1 MENIGGW
8 GLDEMRGY
16 VLTKI
21 KKGKS
26 YKLDTRK
33 ISDNRKNDEEYK
45 QETYECISI
54 GKRFV
59 TFKKSHGF
67 IENFTYQELMKML

>member
-16 VLTKI
+16 VLSKI
-21 KKGKS
+21 RKGKS

-33 ISDNRKNDEEYK
+33 ISDNRKNDEDFK
-45 QETYECISI
+45 LETYECIRL

-67 IENFTYQELMKML
+67 IENITYQELIKML

>member
-21 KKGKS
+21 KKGKC
-26 YKLDTRK
+26 YKFDTRK
-33 ISDNRKNDEEYK
+33 ISDHRKNDEDFK
-45 QETYECISI
+45 LETYECISF
-54 GKRFV
+54 GKRFA
-59 TFKKSHGF
+59 TFKKSHGM
-67 IENFTYQELMKML
+67 IENFTYQELIKML